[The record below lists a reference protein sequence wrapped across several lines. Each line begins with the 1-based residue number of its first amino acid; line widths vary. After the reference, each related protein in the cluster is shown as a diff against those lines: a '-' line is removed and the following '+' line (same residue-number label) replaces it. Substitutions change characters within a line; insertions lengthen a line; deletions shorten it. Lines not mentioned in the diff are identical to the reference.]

1 MAVDLQTFEP
11 TYQPSER
18 GAEVVG
24 RLTTLVLQ
32 SQILC
37 AGGAALEVHRRS
49 PSSQRIGTLQILPTP
64 VGIRPGGLLVASSA
78 RMKPFD

>member
-1 MAVDLQTFEP
+1 MAVDLQAFEP

-24 RLTTLVLQ
+24 RLKTPVLQ
-32 SQILC
+32 SRILC

-49 PSSQRIGTLQILPTP
+49 PSSLRIGALQILPM
-64 VGIRPGGLLVASSA
+64 LVALGRVDCSS
-78 RMKPFD
+78 RRVLG

>member
-24 RLTTLVLQ
+24 RLKTLVLQ
-32 SQILC
+32 SRILC
-37 AGGAALEVHRRS
+37 AGGAGLEYIAGAHRRNGS
-49 PSSQRIGTLQILPTP
+49 AHCRFCRRWLALGRVDCSSRRVLG
-64 VGIRPGGLLVASSA
+64 
-78 RMKPFD
+78 

>member
-1 MAVDLQTFEP
+1 
-11 TYQPSER
+11 
-18 GAEVVG
+18 
-24 RLTTLVLQ
+24 LQ
-32 SQILC
+32 SRILC

-49 PSSQRIGTLQILPTP
+49 PSSLRIGALQILPTL